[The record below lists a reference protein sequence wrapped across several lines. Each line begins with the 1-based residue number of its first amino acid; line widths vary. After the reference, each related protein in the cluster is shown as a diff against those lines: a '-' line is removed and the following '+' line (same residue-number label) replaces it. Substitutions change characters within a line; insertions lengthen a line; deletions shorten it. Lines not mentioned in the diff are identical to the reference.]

1 MKIKNEKEVMRAF
14 CKKDNLHPHLKKPFR
29 NPNDNGRIWATD
41 GGCLLTVDPKLVRCK
56 YPEYTMGIPVL
67 MAENCNTIVKL
78 DDIEAAYNSLGKE
91 PEYRY
96 EEGEII
102 RCPECDGSGHVDFEY
117 YCEVNGRTYQEEEDC
132 PYCDGSGEAPELKKV
147 PTGRMLVPDHSFL
160 RIDGTLFLPR
170 TIIGALDGLRILG
183 VTQLNHRIN
192 NDSGANLFHV
202 SDGIE
207 LYIMCCLGNDKPVYK
222 DVKTTELT

>member
-1 MKIKNEKEVMRAF
+1 MKIKNEKEVLQAF
-14 CKKDNLHPHLKKPFR
+14 CSKDSWRTHLNSPFR

-41 GGCLLTVDPKLVRCK
+41 GICLLTVDPKMVRRK
-56 YPEYTMGIPVL
+56 YQEHTMTLPVT
-67 MAENCNTIVKL
+67 MAENCNTIVTL

-91 PEYRY
+91 PEYRF

-102 RCPECDGSGHVDFEY
+102 KCPECDGSGHVNFEY

-147 PTGRMLVPDHSFL
+147 PTGRMLVPDNSFL
-160 RIDGTLFLPR
+160 RIDGTFFLPR
-170 TIIGALDGLRILG
+170 IIIRALDGLRLLG
-183 VTQLNHRIN
+183 ATQLNHRIN
-192 NDSGANLFHV
+192 DGSGANLFHV
-202 SDGIE
+202 SDGVE

-222 DVKTTELT
+222 DVKTTELA